1 MRAQAK
7 PAQLTMTEAGTLPLV
22 GLTSYQALAL
32 AGAPWPEGSNKTVVI
47 TSGAGGTGFL
57 AVQMARAFAA
67 GRIVTAA
74 ASVLPSSTPSRLP
87 DPRHALLLMAGARR
101 SSG

>member
-1 MRAQAK
+1 MQAK

-57 AVQMARAFAA
+57 AVQMARAFSA

-74 ASVLPSSTPSRLP
+74 ACASPSPPPITSPIP
-87 DPRHALLLMAGARR
+87 DKHWR
-101 SSG
+101 

>member
-1 MRAQAK
+1 MVVRWFWELVSSEDPSTRQDI
-7 PAQLTMTEAGTLPLV
+7 PLV

-87 DPRHALLLMAGARR
+87 DP
-101 SSG
+101 